1 MLPLMDGIGLREPE
15 RLARALAGTD
25 VRLVPLSAAPPVYEL
40 DTEVLLSH
48 IG

>member
-1 MLPLMDGIGLREPE
+1 MAGGLRLVGPS
-15 RLARALAGTD
+15 AAPAT
-25 VRLVPLSAAPPVYEL
+25 LVPLSAAPPVYEP